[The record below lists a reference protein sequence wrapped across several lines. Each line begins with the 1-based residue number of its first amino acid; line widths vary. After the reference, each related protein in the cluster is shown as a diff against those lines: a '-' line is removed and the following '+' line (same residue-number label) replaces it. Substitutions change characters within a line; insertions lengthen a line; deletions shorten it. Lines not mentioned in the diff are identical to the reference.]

1 MSLNAEFSAAV
12 LGHLGHSRV
21 NFILESL
28 RDNRGR
34 TWSKRSD
41 DANYT
46 AGVTD
51 ILSEEVR
58 TGRIEVVYINA
69 LMGTKK
75 AFISFW

>member
-1 MSLNAEFSAAV
+1 MSLNAEFSVAV

-34 TWSKRSD
+34 TWAKRCN

-51 ILSEEVR
+51 I
-58 TGRIEVVYINA
+58 
-69 LMGTKK
+69 
-75 AFISFW
+75 